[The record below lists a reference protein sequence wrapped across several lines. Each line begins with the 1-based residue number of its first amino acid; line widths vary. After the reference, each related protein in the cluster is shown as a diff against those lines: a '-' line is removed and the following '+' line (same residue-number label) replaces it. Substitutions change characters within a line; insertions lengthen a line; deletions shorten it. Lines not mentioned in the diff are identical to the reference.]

1 MNKSV
6 IKLLN
11 KKFIISVI
19 TSSTFITGCTM
30 AVIWFYLSNIDRL
43 DIFFDTVS
51 LSSAIGII
59 FVFIIVSLSGFSLV
73 IFISSFILILIYTLH
88 EDNFKNY
95 KGFISGILPVKDK
108 INRKMLYA
116 FPRGEFAVACFQ
128 DTDNNSKIDKNFL
141 GIPTNTGFSNNKKK
155 LFGIAPDYERAKII
169 LEESKIIQIKIN

>member
-95 KGFISGILPVKDK
+95 PSIPHRISTVCYLNSLFI
-108 INRKMLYA
+108 
-116 FPRGEFAVACFQ
+116 
-128 DTDNNSKIDKNFL
+128 
-141 GIPTNTGFSNNKKK
+141 
-155 LFGIAPDYERAKII
+155 
-169 LEESKIIQIKIN
+169 

>member
-59 FVFIIVSLSGFSLV
+59 FVFIIVSFSGFSLV

-88 EDNFKNY
+88 EDNFK
-95 KGFISGILPVKDK
+95 
-108 INRKMLYA
+108 
-116 FPRGEFAVACFQ
+116 
-128 DTDNNSKIDKNFL
+128 
-141 GIPTNTGFSNNKKK
+141 
-155 LFGIAPDYERAKII
+155 
-169 LEESKIIQIKIN
+169 IIQAYHIEFPLFVI

>member
-1 MNKSV
+1 
-6 IKLLN
+6 
-11 KKFIISVI
+11 
-19 TSSTFITGCTM
+19 M

-95 KGFISGILPVKDK
+95 PSIPHRISVMLPT
-108 INRKMLYA
+108 Y
-116 FPRGEFAVACFQ
+116 
-128 DTDNNSKIDKNFL
+128 
-141 GIPTNTGFSNNKKK
+141 
-155 LFGIAPDYERAKII
+155 
-169 LEESKIIQIKIN
+169 